1 MRERTT
7 FTHSLS
13 ESALP
18 ESPRT
23 ADRIPALAV
32 FAATIF
38 ISAFLLFE
46 VQPLIAKQILP
57 WFGGSAAV
65 WTTCMLFF
73 QVALLLGYSY
83 AHATSRFLRPHQQAW
98 LHIGLLATSLL
109 ALPII
114 PASWWKPAGSDDP
127 LFRILGL
134 LGATIGLPYL
144 LLSSTSPL
152 LQSWL
157 SRKNAGSVPYRLF
170 ALSNLGS
177 MLALLSYPVLIEPRL
192 ASGEQAWSWSA
203 GYAAFA
209 ILCGFIAFRSRGS
222 KIAAERYLDE
232 LAPAP
237 KARDYLL
244 WLALAGSASALLLS
258 ITNHVS
264 QNVAS
269 IPFLW
274 ILPLAL
280 YLLSFILCFESSF
293 WYRRWLFLPL
303 FVAAMVLLALDLGN
317 KLHEL
322 LFRQQIELFAGAL
335 FICCMTCHGELA
347 RIKPAARFLTGFYLM
362 ISVGGAIGGLF
373 VAFIAPRVFNALY
386 EFPIAIV
393 CCALAVLLVYYRRQP
408 TFRAWRSPRQIAWL
422 AGFAGTVW
430 LGAFLFQYT
439 SYTVHGAV
447 LLVRNFYGALRIN
460 DTPKTAD
467 QDAVRQL
474 THGTINHGEQFLD
487 PIRRHEPTTYYGPL
501 SGIGLLLRDLSIAGP
516 LKVGV
521 VGLGTG
527 TIAAYGKSG
536 DTYRYY
542 EINPLVIEIANR
554 NFHYLGDSRATVE
567 TVLGDAR
574 LSLER
579 EPPQHFDVIAVD
591 AFSSDSIPV
600 HLLTREAF
608 AVYFRQLK
616 PDGVLAVHISNRYL
630 DLAPVVN
637 QEAQAFGKP
646 VLMIDNESDEEGDIS
661 ASSWMLVSS
670 RPGYLNRASLKS
682 FSVLIPSHP
691 GLRIWTDDYSNLWQ
705 IVK

>member
-1 MRERTT
+1 M
-7 FTHSLS
+7 SQ
-13 ESALP
+13 ALP
-18 ESPRT
+18 LT
-23 ADRIPALAV
+23 TDRRPSLAV
-32 FAATIF
+32 FASTIF

-73 QVALLLGYSY
+73 QIALLLGYTY
-83 AHATSRFLRPHQQAW
+83 AHAATRFERPQTLAW
-98 LHIGLLATSLL
+98 LHIALLALSVLT
-109 ALPII
+109 LPII
-114 PASWWKPAGSDDP
+114 PSAWWKPAGSDDP

-157 SRKNAGSVPYRLF
+157 SRTYAGTVPYRLF
-170 ALSNLGS
+170 ALSNFGS
-177 MLALLSYPVLIEPRL
+177 MLALLSYPFLIEPRL
-192 ASGEQAWSWSA
+192 TGRQQAWSWSI
-203 GYAAFA
+203 GYVAFA
-209 ILCGFIAFRSRGS
+209 AICGWTAFRSRNATVFTEHS
-222 KIAAERYLDE
+222 TDLS
-232 LAPAP
+232 APSP
-237 KARDYLL
+237 QWKDYLL
-244 WLALAGSASALLLS
+244 WLALAGSASALLLAV
-258 ITNHVS
+258 TNHLS

-293 WYRRWLFLPL
+293 WYRRVLFLPL
-303 FVAAMVLLALDLGN
+303 FPAALVMLALNLFN
-317 KLHEL
+317 KLGEFP
-322 LFRQQIELFAGAL
+322 FRQQIAIFASAL
-335 FICCMTCHGELA
+335 FVVCMVCHGELA

-362 ISVGGAIGGLF
+362 TAVGGAIGGLF
-373 VAFIAPRVFNALY
+373 VAFLAPRIFNAAY
-386 EFPIAIV
+386 EFPISIVICAIS
-393 CCALAVLLVYYRRQP
+393 VLLVSYKEQP
-408 TFRAWRSPRQIAWL
+408 VGRSWNSPRRIIRL
-422 AGFAGTVW
+422 AGIAATVW
-430 LGAFLFQYT
+430 LAVFLFRET
-439 SYTVHGAV
+439 RTVVTGAV
-447 LLVRNFYGALRIN
+447 LLVRNFYGALRVN
-460 DTPKTAD
+460 DQPKSAD
-467 QDAVRQL
+467 QDALREL

-487 PIRRHEPTTYYGPL
+487 PVRRHEPTTYYGPR
-501 SGIGLLLRDLSIAGP
+501 SGIGLLLRDLSIKGP

-527 TIAAYGKSG
+527 TIAAYGKAG
-536 DTYRYY
+536 DVYRYY
-542 EINPLVIEIANR
+542 EINPLVIDIAKR
-554 NFHYLGDSRATVE
+554 QFTYLADSPAQVQ

-579 EPPQHFDVIAVD
+579 EPVQNFDVLAVD

-630 DLAPVVN
+630 DLAPIVD
-637 QEAQAFGKP
+637 QEAHAFGKQ
-646 VLMIDNESDEEGDIS
+646 VLQIDNDSEDAGDIS
-661 ASSWMLVSS
+661 ASSWVLVTA
-670 RPGYLNRASLKS
+670 RPGYLDRASLKS
-682 FSVLIPSHP
+682 FSVPIAKRPD
-691 GLRIWTDDYSNLWQ
+691 LRIWTDDYSNLWQ